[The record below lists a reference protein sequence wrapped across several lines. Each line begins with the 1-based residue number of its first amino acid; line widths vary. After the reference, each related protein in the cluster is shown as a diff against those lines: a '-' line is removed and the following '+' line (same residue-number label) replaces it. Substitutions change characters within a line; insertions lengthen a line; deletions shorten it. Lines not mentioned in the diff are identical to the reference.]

1 MKGGNSGQ
9 QIMLPLLKT
18 KQNDLLKESD
28 RIRKQFNKN
37 EIQLDSFV
45 EDYIKSQTQYHQIE
59 ATKMK
64 ISLG

>member
-37 EIQLDSFV
+37 EIQLDSFI
-45 EDYIKSQTQYHQIE
+45 EDYIKAQTQYHQIE